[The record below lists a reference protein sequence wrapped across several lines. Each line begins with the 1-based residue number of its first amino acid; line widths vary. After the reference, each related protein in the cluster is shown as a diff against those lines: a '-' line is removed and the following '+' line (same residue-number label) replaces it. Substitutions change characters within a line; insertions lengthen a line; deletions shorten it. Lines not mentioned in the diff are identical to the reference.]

1 MDLKKSHKA
10 NLERKQGGRFILGLI
25 ITLSLILISFEWTT
39 ISTKLAE
46 VNAAQEIIFESEL
59 WDHYRPRE
67 LKPPPKPEL
76 PPLKTVIKVVDEEIP
91 MPDIN
96 WDPEVTPETEY
107 RFDIFPDPEPEKIDP
122 EKERFFVEIMPTFK
136 GGDPAREFNK
146 YILKNLRYPDQA
158 AQNNVSG
165 RVIVKFVINPEG
177 MLVKAEVI
185 RGVHPDL
192 DNEALRVISSS
203 PRWEPGIQSGQRVSV
218 TYVFPI
224 SFVLQ

>member
-1 MDLKKSHKA
+1 MYCRDYAHF
-10 NLERKQGGRFILGLI
+10 QG
-25 ITLSLILISFEWTT
+25 
-39 ISTKLAE
+39 
-46 VNAAQEIIFESEL
+46 
-59 WDHYRPRE
+59 
-67 LKPPPKPEL
+67 
-76 PPLKTVIKVVDEEIP
+76 
-91 MPDIN
+91 
-96 WDPEVTPETEY
+96 
-107 RFDIFPDPEPEKIDP
+107 
-122 EKERFFVEIMPTFK
+122 

-146 YILKNLRYPDQA
+146 YILKNLRYPEQA

-192 DNEALRVISSS
+192 DNEAFRVISSS
-203 PRWEPGIQSGQRVSV
+203 PRWEPGIQSGHRVSV